1 MATTLF
7 KTLTLATGM
16 TTALLF
22 SGFSS
27 HARHE
32 SLSSS
37 YQFFL

>member
-22 SGFSS
+22 PVFKPRS
-27 HARHE
+27 RHE
-32 SLSSS
+32 SLSSQLS
-37 YQFFL
+37 VFL

>member
-22 SGFSS
+22 SGFQVM
-27 HARHE
+27 
-32 SLSSS
+32 LSP
-37 YQFFL
+37 